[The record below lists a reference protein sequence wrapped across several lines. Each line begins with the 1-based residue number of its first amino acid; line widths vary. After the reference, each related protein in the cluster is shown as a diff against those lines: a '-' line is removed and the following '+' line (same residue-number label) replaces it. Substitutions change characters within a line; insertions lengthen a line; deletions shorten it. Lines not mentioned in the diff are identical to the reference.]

1 VRFLYTGRL
10 QLSDDVVQFHRLK
23 IAQRRSTEQRPAPGD
38 WELVERDVLRSVRTL
53 RGVAVE

>member
-1 VRFLYTGRL
+1 
-10 QLSDDVVQFHRLK
+10 VQFHRLK